1 MQFIKNKRKKL
12 GLTLLLLF
20 SLFIGLSTVQPFL
33 LDNSIVHVSAKEV
46 EYDET
51 EATTP
56 NPVAGAKEELKRT
69 NKSKAGIYDSN
80 MDVDWNLSADP
91 TFSDLY
97 ASIIFSN
104 GKDGVA
110 NETQLSFEEI
120 KKYGQSSSSSDNGV
134 QLYGNIDMGNNET
147 SNGRQ
152 LANYLYTINK
162 SKWIHTIDKQDV
174 LGEKVFED
182 IVGGGGDVVA
192 RIALNTASFG
202 AQLWD
207 ASTSMI
213 LSFGRYM
220 QKLDIP
226 HLFGLTAGSGGQNQ
240 NFIQVILE
248 KMFSRFGVTPQAIT
262 LIRNVSMTMI
272 IIGAL
277 IGIIIQIGRLNVN
290 GALKLLSRLFLRAF
304 TIWMTLS
311 ITTGLQDGIN
321 ALTSMATNNFMAA
334 ESFNN
339 QYVVN
344 SLDWAITEN
353 LSLDSINA
361 SSADIFRNNNAKDA
375 ASQFKPSQENIAK
388 LNSNI
393 ESKLN
398 AAGLLDTKQSAVS
411 MLDGLANGEIVSV
424 NDYLIGISQANSAAI
439 KSSNGPQ
446 PGQSISAGEFY
457 SRTAYTNIFPNKVYF
472 LSSNSKKQEEVS
484 SAQLDAA
491 FALLNKSTHNDEAI
505 SSVEGDASTLND
517 YYKIYTFGSGSAV
530 VQIPYSPSNS
540 SLKMQRVSW
549 KKPSTYIYGA
559 GGDNSSASGD
569 YNNYIN
575 GSGTTQNN
583 DPISG
588 KDSYII
594 PAQKNAMYTNSLA
607 IALMNR
613 WGGVSDKSKDLST
626 QSVAFILQTALS
638 DKGAVYQ
645 GYNTTYTDTDKG
657 KPSAKDGA
665 VFAKYTIPHTN
676 AGDWFAKVG
685 AINMTWLLAGV
696 CSVLALLTLL
706 KAPMFSATFK
716 MIMSFM
722 RALFTGNIIAL
733 LQYAAYYAAI
743 QMSFGFALIAAYM
756 ATQIGSLL
764 TDYLGVIAN
773 INNFLSFDPLSFGSA
788 TAAAVDAP
796 IVLPSLGTLLIA
808 ALMTYLMS
816 WPIFSIKTGSRN
828 REKKVGLV
836 EVMVTIPYLMAE
848 AFDEY
853 VDVFER
859 VLYGR
864 AHNQNFLTKLGRRV
878 NTIDQ
883 KKQIR
888 DKAVGAL
895 KTAGQIGAAVMTGGT
910 SAIAGAGAKIAAGKA
925 LSGLMG
931 SSTNVEDQ
939 YADTENDT
947 RSGGIAGMLKKIPG
961 GDKLSETFGN
971 HKAGSE
977 LLDNYDEL
985 QNEKQQEFDDAINR
999 ELGIYKDP
1007 STKPED
1013 QLPINFPK
1021 DIIDNDIDGNKDENN
1036 INDVDDLHV
1045 NKANIDTNEP
1055 LTAELNEK
1063 EINANIIS
1071 DDVKQAELE
1080 DKKFGNNDNASNTKD
1095 QNLLQAVHD
1104 ELVDVE
1110 SAIKDQDGMIV
1121 DGRGIGKEFAEH
1133 VAQSPIEQAVDKQVI
1148 ADSSTENAT
1157 TENETTENSTDEKSG
1172 TISGSYDERLKAELQ
1187 ERRAQQNEEFLE
1199 KARNDKKFQAYD
1211 HYYKK
1216 AESNANAVATELDK
1230 EIKLYESRTGKSYNF
1245 DDPNRNKV
1253 QGIENLSAQLQAL
1266 NATRLDLQDKR
1277 NGRFIEITN
1286 AIRNNDP
1293 AIKAEKRKELLA
1305 NRPGEAIKTT
1315 VNKVVEK
1322 STIEK
1327 TVKSTVPGALTNGAI
1342 NAGRVGSGLVNTG
1355 SAYANDKDLTLAKA
1369 LRQELSGVGKDIAK
1383 DVKAGM
1389 KVVKTAS
1396 KPLGGLAL
1404 GTMNNLMGL
1413 TGSDRITM
1421 DEIRPDA
1428 PGDRARNAR
1437 LADKSAQQ
1445 VSEKLDALID
1455 AIGENTSV
1463 TEDALDGV
1471 AYDLRNS

>member
-12 GLTLLLLF
+12 GLSFVLLF

-33 LDNSIVHVSAKEV
+33 LDNSVMRVSAKTV

-51 EATTP
+51 ETTTP

-80 MDVDWNLSADP
+80 ADVDWNLSADP

-110 NETQLSFEEI
+110 NETQLSYEEI

-147 SNGRQ
+147 LNGRQ
-152 LANYLYTINK
+152 LANYLYTIHRNG
-162 SKWIHTIDKQDV
+162 WIQTIDKQDV
-174 LGEKVFED
+174 LGEKIFED

-226 HLFGLTAGSGGQNQ
+226 HLFGLTAGSGDQNQ

-248 KMFSRFGVTPQAIT
+248 KMFSRFGLTPQAVT

-272 IIGAL
+272 IIGTIL
-277 IGIIIQIGRLNVN
+277 SIIIQIGRLNVN
-290 GALKLLSRLFLRAF
+290 GALKRLSQLFLRAF
-304 TIWMTLS
+304 TIWITLS
-311 ITTGLQDGIN
+311 ITTGLQDAIN

-361 SSADIFRNNNAKDA
+361 NSAGIFRNNNAKDA

-388 LNSNI
+388 LNSNV
-393 ESKLN
+393 ESKLD
-398 AAGLLDTKQSAVS
+398 AAGLLDTKRSAVS

-446 PGQSISAGEFY
+446 PGQSISAGKFY

-472 LSSNSKKQEEVS
+472 LSSNSKKQEEIS
-484 SAQLDAA
+484 SAQLDATS
-491 FALLNKSTHNDEAI
+491 ALLNKSTHNDEAI
-505 SSVEGDASTLND
+505 SSVEGDAATLSD
-517 YYKIYTFGSGSAV
+517 YYKIYTFGSGGAV
-530 VQIPYSPSNS
+530 VQIPYSPSTS
-540 SLKMQRVSW
+540 SLKMQRVNW

-575 GSGTTQNN
+575 GSGTIQNN

-588 KDSYII
+588 TDSYII

-613 WGGVSDKSKDLST
+613 WGGVSDRSKDLST
-626 QSVAFILQTALS
+626 QSTAFILQTALS

-665 VFAKYTIPHTN
+665 VFVKYTIPHTN

-722 RALFTGNIIAL
+722 RALFTGNLISL

-773 INNFLSFDPLSFGSA
+773 INNFLSFDPLSFGAAA
-788 TAAAVDAP
+788 TAAVDAP

-808 ALMTYLMS
+808 ALMSYLMS
-816 WPIFSIKTGSRN
+816 WPIFSIKMGSRN

-836 EVMVTIPYLMAE
+836 AVMVMIPYLMAE

-864 AHNQNFLTKLGRRV
+864 AHNQNFLSKLGRRV

-888 DKAVGAL
+888 DKAVGTL

-910 SAIAGAGAKIAAGKA
+910 SALAGAGAKIAAGKA

-961 GDKLSETFGN
+961 GEKLSETFGN

-999 ELGIYKDP
+999 ELGISKDS

-1013 QLPINFPK
+1013 QLPINLPK
-1021 DIIDNDIDGNKDENN
+1021 DVTDNDTDGTKDGDN

-1045 NKANIDTNEP
+1045 NNANLNTDKP

-1110 SAIKDQDGMIV
+1110 SAIKDQDGMVI
-1121 DGRGIGKEFAEH
+1121 DGRGIGREFAEQ

-1157 TENETTENSTDEKSG
+1157 TENGTTENSTDAKSDAM
-1172 TISGSYDERLKAELQ
+1172 SGSYDERLKAELQ

-1216 AESNANAVATELDK
+1216 AESNANAVAAKLEQ
-1230 EIKLYESRTGKSYNF
+1230 EIKSYESKTGSSYDFKN
-1245 DDPNRNKV
+1245 PKQEKV
-1253 QGIENLSAQLQAL
+1253 QSIENLSAQLQAL

-1277 NGRFIEITN
+1277 NSRFIEITN

-1293 AIKAEKRKELLA
+1293 TIKAEKRRELLA
-1305 NRPGEAIKTT
+1305 NRPGETIKTT

-1342 NAGRVGSGLVNTG
+1342 NAGRVGSGLVNAG
-1355 SAYANDKDLTLAKA
+1355 SAYAKDKDLALAKA

-1383 DVKAGM
+1383 DVKDGM
-1389 KVVKTAS
+1389 KVVKVAS

-1428 PGDRARNAR
+1428 PGDSARNAR

-1445 VSEKLDALID
+1445 VSEKLDTLID
-1455 AIGENTSV
+1455 AIGENTRV

>member
-20 SLFIGLSTVQPFL
+20 SLFVGLSTVQPFL

-69 NKSKAGIYDSN
+69 NKSNAGIYDSN

-110 NETQLSFEEI
+110 NETQLSYEEI

-147 SNGRQ
+147 LNGRQ

-162 SKWIHTIDKQDV
+162 SKWIQTIDKQDV

-226 HLFGLTAGSGGQNQ
+226 HLFGLTAGSGDRNQ

-248 KMFSRFGVTPQAIT
+248 KVFSRVGLTPQAVI

-277 IGIIIQIGRLNVN
+277 LGIIIQIGRLNVN

-311 ITTGLQDGIN
+311 ITTGLQEGIN

-339 QYVVN
+339 QYIVN

-361 SSADIFRNNNAKDA
+361 NSAGIFRNNNAKDA

-393 ESKLN
+393 QFKLD
-398 AAGLLDTKQSAVS
+398 AAGLLDNKQSAVS
-411 MLDGLANGEIVSV
+411 MLDGVANGEIVSV
-424 NDYLIGISQANSAAI
+424 NDYLIGISQANSATI

-446 PGQSISAGEFY
+446 PGQSISAGKFY

-491 FALLNKSTHNDEAI
+491 FALLNKNTHNDEAI
-505 SSVEGDASTLND
+505 SSVEGDASALSD
-517 YYKIYTFGSGSAV
+517 YYKIYTFGSDSAV

-540 SLKMQRVSW
+540 SLKMQRVNW

-569 YNNYIN
+569 YNNFIN

-665 VFAKYTIPHTN
+665 VFVKYTIPHTN

-743 QMSFGFALIAAYM
+743 QMSFGFALIAAYLS
-756 ATQIGSLL
+756 TQIGSLL

-788 TAAAVDAP
+788 ATAAVDAP
-796 IVLPSLGTLLIA
+796 IILPSLGTLLIA

-836 EVMVTIPYLMAE
+836 AVMVNIPYLMAE

-864 AHNQNFLTKLGRRV
+864 AHNQNFLSKLGRKV

-888 DKAVGAL
+888 DKTVGAL

-910 SAIAGAGAKIAAGKA
+910 SALAGAGAKIAAGKA

-931 SSTNVEDQ
+931 GSTNVEDQ

-961 GDKLSETFGN
+961 GDKLGETFGN

-985 QNEKQQEFDDAINR
+985 QDEKQQEFDDAINR
-999 ELGIYKDP
+999 ELGIYKDS

-1013 QLPINFPK
+1013 QLPINLPK
-1021 DIIDNDIDGNKDENN
+1021 DIIDNDIDENKAENN

-1055 LTAELNEK
+1055 LTAELSEN

-1071 DDVKQAELE
+1071 DDVKQAEL
-1080 DKKFGNNDNASNTKD
+1080 KD
-1095 QNLLQAVHD
+1095 D

-1110 SAIKDQDGMIV
+1110 SAIKDQDGMII
-1121 DGRGIGKEFAEH
+1121 DGRGIGKEFAEQ

-1157 TENETTENSTDEKSG
+1157 TEHETTENETTKNSTDAKSG
-1172 TISGSYDERLKAELQ
+1172 TTGAYDERLKAELQ

-1199 KARNDKKFQAYD
+1199 RARNDKKFQAYD

-1216 AESNANAVATELDK
+1216 AENNANAVAAELDK
-1230 EIKLYESRTGKSYNF
+1230 EIKLYESGTGKSYNF
-1245 DDPNRNKV
+1245 NDLNRNKV

-1277 NGRFIEITN
+1277 NGRFIEISN

-1293 AIKAEKRKELLA
+1293 TIKAEKRKELLA

-1315 VNKVVEK
+1315 INKVVEK

-1327 TVKSTVPGALTNGAI
+1327 TVKSTVPGALANGAI
-1342 NAGRVGSGLVNTG
+1342 NAGRVGSGLVDAG
-1355 SAYANDKDLTLAKA
+1355 SAYAKDKDLTLAKA

-1383 DVKAGM
+1383 DVKDGM
-1389 KVVKTAS
+1389 KVVKASS

-1428 PGDRARNAR
+1428 PGDSARNAR

-1445 VSEKLDALID
+1445 VSEKVDTLID
-1455 AIGENTSV
+1455 AIGENTRV